1 MDSVND
7 SMELSEDEDGLQPQ
21 ETAVKSLPLT
31 EIMDIQ
37 EPMSKLRSLLEN
49 RLGVELRSF
58 TITLQDKV
66 EV

>member
-1 MDSVND
+1 
-7 SMELSEDEDGLQPQ
+7 MELSEDEDGLQPQ